1 MIAYVRPDGACVRYH
16 LLSVP
21 VRAKTVV
28 EKKMQA
34 ALDGS
39 SNPKR
44 TGALDHLCMVQM
56 GGSERA
62 SCEIRTPATRSVVV
76 ESPFLFLLFVLKLA
90 RSTGYQ

>member
-62 SCEIRTPATRSVVV
+62 S
-76 ESPFLFLLFVLKLA
+76 
-90 RSTGYQ
+90 